1 MTTVIK
7 NINIDKN
14 DLNITYDSSG
24 PKPKADNNAYYYETV
39 SGNPENT
46 PSNILFNLIKINDSS
61 TELFSKGDII
71 YFDKS
76 DPYSKN
82 VDINTNWYGTIYGSW
97 LSENLYDLNSTKSG
111 VAVKDI
117 FNNNFEL
124 KGSLNTVVSDIQTSL
139 QGDTENYLFFNRFS
153 LYNIPDDI
161 TWGLTPIQDPHF
173 ISYNPFSNKDYNYI
187 IGKIAFIDYDENSK
201 AQTLTN
207 QKNTIKNL
215 ETKFSI
221 KGIEAINAAVSN
233 NDIFTFSD
241 TTYPL
246 QLYNENTLL
255 IYCPSPTYNGY
266 CFGYFNNKAPG
277 SGNWFK
283 NEKEI
288 IINSMT
294 NKQAYQY
301 ASFSNT
307 LPIEYLPNINKL
319 YDYNNTKFLDQNDK
333 IEEGN
338 DYDLS
343 IVMYDF
349 NNNRIDINS
358 LNEFDINVQ
367 HPFIAHGNNSNI
379 NNNNLGIDD
388 IFQQYSSFGES
399 DQPVLNQSL
408 KANINLDNIYTTANW
423 AQFSINYNIYSVIE
437 DIKLEN
443 IPKGQDLKFS
453 DYIFYPTSTEKNP
466 NISKESNT
474 KLFIM
479 LTPTITKKTKK
490 SASGEELPQ
499 LTCDNPF
506 GTVDKGTQPSYPLA
520 MFTPYIDLGLYPPE
534 LSNGGGILWP
544 NGYTTKGTC
553 LEGNTYV
560 NTGSYGSEQ
569 GGVGNQYGYMTTM
582 DSGSNIKGSR
592 FLTLAFLVSARG
604 YVQQGNEN
612 ELDIRPCFGGVNTS
626 TQVWMYDT
634 MANYYWNENNS
645 LDKWIGSMRTY
656 SNDPNKMSD
665 IILSY
670 GGYNNRMSADTLW
683 NILNATGAKLT
694 EDNLCSDIAN
704 YKGLKNLEIDST
716 ILEKYGIKDVNT
728 EHDKDKNYQ
737 WGYTGKDK
745 PTDLTQYR
753 TNLYACYY
761 LPMKY
766 YKVRW
771 LDFDVEAA
779 AQGVLNWPSQI
790 LRILALRKL
799 MMENPNVYVR
809 YTFPTFPIGLDR
821 GYPILYLT
829 MYAFQECDVSVRRRL
844 YINLMT
850 MDYGDITSYG
860 FTDSTSSGDVMGKA
874 ALFAVCNC
882 VLQMQAISEIIYKGK
897 SNARDY
903 WLMDGQKII
912 TWKDSYYAH
921 IGNTPMTGLNDI
933 TTEMFSPLSANVLKD
948 FVNNSKQ
955 YFYSE
960 NQHGPPGL
968 TAVSPIWTNSDYMKD
983 YFPPNYK
990 SLYYSDSGSQTLYDY
1005 LTANTGGFTNGSGH
1019 IAMWSL
1025 QRDTPCERGEG
1036 GTYVSTSCSSSVPN
1050 QTVMQFSQIF
1060 QETQN
1065 AINDGL

>member
-1 MTTVIK
+1 MV
-7 NINIDKN
+7 NINSI
-14 DLNITYDSSG
+14 NIINNNLEIKYKG
-24 PKPKADNNAYYYETV
+24 PKADNNAYYYETV

-46 PSNILFNLIKINDSS
+46 PSNILFNLIEIKDSS

-117 FNNNFEL
+117 FNNYFKL
-124 KGSLNTVVSDIQTSL
+124 KGSLNTVVSDIKTSL
-139 QGDTENYLFFNRFS
+139 KGDAENYLFFNRFS

-161 TWGLTPIQDPHF
+161 TWGLTPINKENF
-173 ISYNPFSNKDYNYI
+173 IGYNPFSNNSNYI
-187 IGKIAFIDYDENSK
+187 IGKIAFLSDQDSTISNLEKEFGKKKLKPINDAKGNKDIVILKNDTVVNELYFNNVLLIYYPSSSYKGYYFGYINSTK
-201 AQTLTN
+201 PGYWDSVE
-207 QKNTIKNL
+207 NTIK
-215 ETKFSI
+215 
-221 KGIEAINAAVSN
+221 
-233 NDIFTFSD
+233 D
-241 TTYPL
+241 TM
-246 QLYNENTLL
+246 ENKKSLNYTD
-255 IYCPSPTYNGY
+255 
-266 CFGYFNNKAPG
+266 
-277 SGNWFK
+277 
-283 NEKEI
+283 
-288 IINSMT
+288 
-294 NKQAYQY
+294 
-301 ASFSNT
+301 FSNT

-319 YDYNNTKFLDQNDK
+319 YDYNNTNFLGKNDEIK
-333 IEEGN
+333 VGTDN
-338 DYDLS
+338 NLS
-343 IVMYDF
+343 IVMYDS
-349 NNNRIDINS
+349 NNERIDINS

-379 NNNNLGIDD
+379 NNNDLEIND

-399 DQPVLNQSL
+399 DKPILNQSL

-423 AQFSINYNIYSVIE
+423 AQFSINYNIYSVIT
-437 DIKLEN
+437 DIILN

-474 KLFIM
+474 KLFTM

-490 SASGEELPQ
+490 NASGEELPQ

-634 MANYYWNENNS
+634 MAKYYWNENNS

-656 SNDPNKMSD
+656 SNDQNDKND

-704 YKGLKNLEIDST
+704 YKGLKNLEIDIT

-829 MYAFQECDVSVRRRL
+829 MYAFQDCDVSVRRRL
-844 YINLMT
+844 YVNLMT

-860 FTDSTSSGDVMGKA
+860 FTDSTSNPICANKDPPNEKCDIMGKA

-882 VLQMQAISEIIYKGK
+882 VLQMQAISDTIYKGNPK
-897 SNARDY
+897 YTPKNGKDF
-903 WLMDGQKII
+903 WLMDGQEIT

-960 NQHGPPGL
+960 NQDGPPGL
-968 TAVSPIWTNSDYMKD
+968 TEVSPIWTNSDYMKD
-983 YFPPNYK
+983 YFPPNYT

-1036 GTYVSTSCSSSVPN
+1036 GTYVSTSCSSSIPH

-1065 AINDGL
+1065 AINDSL